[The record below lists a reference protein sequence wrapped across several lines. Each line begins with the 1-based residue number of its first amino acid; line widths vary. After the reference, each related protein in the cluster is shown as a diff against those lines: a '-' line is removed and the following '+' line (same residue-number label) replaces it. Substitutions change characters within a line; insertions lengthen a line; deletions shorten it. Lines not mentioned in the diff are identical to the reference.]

1 MLCMPILYWVLTSF
15 RALTGWGRHPMHSA
29 WIGRSQTT
37 TVRSPTCRCT
47 WIEVF
52 RQRQI
57 FGVLMFGRSCTLYL
71 IIFYTNNIHIDR
83 ERGRKRSTLFSWIFF
98 RRAWSLPWFFGASIV
113 QLRQRSRCRF
123 RGCRSVHLAINFVN
137 LASKPLVTPAVWI
150 WHLDL
155 RRASVLKMAETG
167 SCAFSSTGQMSFCHT
182 YYFFHYIIYV
192 HNFCIPLPIFSIK
205 WWYPE

>member
-1 MLCMPILYWVLTSF
+1 MPDLYIYIYLRMHLYLLSLTF
-15 RALTGWGRHPMHSA
+15 LRALTGWGRHPMHSD

-57 FGVLMFGRSCTLYL
+57 FGVLMFGRSCILYPIL
-71 IIFYTNNIHIDR
+71 FYTIYYKHIER
-83 ERGRKRSTLFSWIFF
+83 ERERERDQLYSAGSFSTGLGHRLDSLVHLLCNFGRDPG
-98 RRAWSLPWFFGASIV
+98 AWRDSS
-113 QLRQRSRCRF
+113 
-123 RGCRSVHLAINFVN
+123 RSVHLAINFAN
-137 LASKPLVTPAVWI
+137 LASKPLVTPAAWI

-167 SCAFSSTGQMSFCHT
+167 SCAFSSTGQMSFC
-182 YYFFHYIIYV
+182 YISFI
-192 HNFCIPLPIFSIK
+192 I
-205 WWYPE
+205 